1 MSDPIHVVCPGCQG
15 INRVP
20 RERLGND
27 PKCGRC
33 SEKLFSG
40 TPLAVD
46 EAGFRRHIARND
58 LPVLVDFWAPW
69 CGPCKMMV
77 PAFEEAARRLEPTAR
92 LVKVDTE
99 VHQRLTAEFGIR
111 TVPTLAL
118 FRGGKELTRLSG
130 ALDATALVKWARQNI
145 K

>member
-69 CGPCKMMV
+69 CGPCKMMA